1 MCIRIPVTKRSK
13 ALVGPKRRS
22 FDFQMFKAKLQ
33 GKRKQAVRCAI
44 KLALSSRGL

>member
-1 MCIRIPVTKRSK
+1 MCMKTLVTKQSK

-33 GKRKQAVRCAI
+33 GKRKQEVHYAS
-44 KLALSSRGL
+44 KLALSFRGL